1 MALRT
6 IVEQQQ
12 ALISEYR
19 SLMEAIDGIPRF
31 VNIDRISR
39 AKEIGIERLV
49 YANRRDD
56 QEVNNLYYRTVL
68 IMWKQAA
75 HDLVYGIE
83 RSPRLKFYRL
93 FLLDRICGCGSSR
106 RLVIELNNEM
116 QEIHDPNISR
126 TMTLEET
133 KVAYKGIVARS
144 RDFLISLA
152 DRKGRL
158 VAGIAALCSILGVSV
173 TCFFVKA
180 VEFIKFGISLLR
192 AQGFPGP

>member
-19 SLMEAIDGIPRF
+19 SLMDTIDGIPRF
-31 VNIDRISR
+31 VDIDRIAR

-68 IMWKQAA
+68 VMWKQAA

-83 RSPRLKFYRL
+83 KSPRLKFYTI
-93 FLLDRICGCGSSR
+93 FFLDRICGCGSSR
-106 RLVIELNNEM
+106 YLVKELNNDI
-116 QEIHDPNISR
+116 QEILDPNISR

-133 KVAYKGIVARS
+133 KAAYKDIVNRS
-144 RDFLISLA
+144 RDFLISLS

-158 VAGIAALCSILGVSV
+158 VAGLAALCSIFGVSV
-173 TCFFVKA
+173 TYV
-180 VEFIKFGISLLR
+180 FIKLWAFIKLGINFLR
-192 AQGFPGP
+192 TQGFAGP

>member
-12 ALISEYR
+12 TLISEYH
-19 SLMEAIDGIPRF
+19 SLMDSIDNIPRF
-31 VNIDRISR
+31 VDIDRIAR

-68 IMWKQAA
+68 VMWKQTAQ
-75 HDLVYGIE
+75 DLVYGIE
-83 RSPRLKFYRL
+83 KSPRLKFYRI
-93 FLLDRICGCGSSR
+93 FFLDRICGCGSIR
-106 RLVIELNNEM
+106 YLVKELNNDI
-116 QEIHDPNISR
+116 QEILDPNISR

-133 KVAYKGIVARS
+133 KAAYKDIVNRS
-144 RDFLISLA
+144 RSFLISLS

-158 VAGIAALCSILGVSV
+158 VAGLAALCSICGVSV
-173 TCFFVKA
+173 TYA
-180 VEFIKFGISLLR
+180 IIKLWAYIKLGINFLR
-192 AQGFPGP
+192 TQGFAGP